1 MLVAVFEM
9 FLVDYEIFHELST
22 TLRVGIDYYF
32 HNWTF
37 DTHLGQLPREDK
49 QRAGGEKRGVRAIIN
64 SSVSFRICEKRAGKN
79 ISDFSTSGLRK

>member
-37 DTHLGQLPREDK
+37 DTPRP
-49 QRAGGEKRGVRAIIN
+49 A
-64 SSVSFRICEKRAGKN
+64 S
-79 ISDFSTSGLRK
+79 